1 LIVERVSA
9 MMSSALERWKMRRTQ
24 YVSRLVVAALIIAAT
39 GFLAGAAHGEESKK
53 EQSGVTGVWQGQ
65 TSATCAMTPD
75 RTRCGAVNYITF
87 TLFQHGSEVTGSYK
101 CAYGNL
107 NCRNMNDTGRV
118 VNGKMGQTLLT
129 MLVMLPD
136 GSSCRFSGQ
145 PKADNIQGGY
155 TCTQGGA
162 RVEQGLWKAQRSY

>member
-1 LIVERVSA
+1 
-9 MMSSALERWKMRRTQ
+9 
-24 YVSRLVVAALIIAAT
+24 
-39 GFLAGAAHGEESKK
+39 
-53 EQSGVTGVWQGQ
+53 
-65 TSATCAMTPD
+65 MTPD

-118 VNGKMGQTLLT
+118 VNAKMGNTLLT

-145 PKADNIQGGY
+145 PKGDSIHGGY
-155 TCTQGGA
+155 SCAQGGA
-162 RVEQGLWKAQRSY
+162 RIEQGIWKAQRSY